1 MPIVCRLL
9 SLLINGLLVISLT
22 GCSGGEDGSQVTGES
37 ASLTYWEPVNHQ
49 TAVTYTV
56 HFGEQSSGEAGSCN
70 YENSL
75 DDVTETFATIT
86 GLKPN
91 TLYHFAVSASGG
103 NGYRSLF
110 QRGLA
115 SLTHTKDHQEK
126 EKDHQEKEKDHQA
139 KEQPAPCKHS
149 SRAQVRPRIIHRSTR
164 SMPILVPS
172 LRTLFP

>member
-37 ASLTYWEPVNHQ
+37 ASLTWEPVNHQ

-103 NGYRSLF
+103 DGYRSLC
-110 QRGLA
+110 
-115 SLTHTKDHQEK
+115 SSEESKVTHTKDHQEK
-126 EKDHQEKEKDHQA
+126 EKDHQEKGKDHQA

-149 SRAQVRPRIIHRSTR
+149 SEHKCDPA
-164 SMPILVPS
+164 
-172 LRTLFP
+172 